1 MKYQIVNME
10 KMNKIRLLQ
19 VAKLDEYREEIK
31 TLCNSVIESDGI
43 ITRLKKELN
52 SKQDHL
58 PQFLGSL
65 SRDKVRLYSTCEN
78 YGGHSEYYLTIF
90 PDLKYFIVVGREYSQ
105 ERIDQVL
112 KAVSEFGCHDWLA
125 QQDKYNGITLTRRF
139 DYSGIINYR
148 EHMIKAEEKIKAL
161 IQMIIDAE
169 KLQGIV
175 KREAKDES
183 K

>member
-10 KMNKIRLLQ
+10 KIRAEKESL
-19 VAKLDEYREEIK
+19 AKTYAEYVSELRA
-31 TLCNSVIESDGI
+31 S
-43 ITRLKKELN
+43 LKKDYEQAIEKLKQALYE
-52 SKQDHL
+52 KQDHL

-125 QQDKYNGITLTRRF
+125 QHDKYNGITLTRRF

>member
-125 QQDKYNGITLTRRF
+125 QQEHDLDNWQPELE
-139 DYSGIINYR
+139 IIRPGSHYT
-148 EHMIKAEEKIKAL
+148 IKSQDIKTINKAIKI
-161 IQMIIDAE
+161 
-169 KLQGIV
+169 IV
-175 KREAKDES
+175 KE
-183 K
+183 